1 MWDPKTVTVLQTLQA
16 HSCWISSLSFSPD
29 GEQLVSR
36 SWENTVQLWDLK
48 IGKSLKVF
56 HAKHPI
62 TKISLPPLR
71 LCVET
76 TNGQKQFTSAS
87 GYVQKITPPS
97 NGWSIEQ
104 GWLKWNSS
112 RTLKFSPDFELSVLA
127 RHKNLFAMMDKFN
140 RVNILELHSEFD
152 PSA

>member
-1 MWDPKTVTVLQTLQA
+1 MLSTQLPKS
-16 HSCWISSLSFSPD
+16 HLS
-29 GEQLVSR
+29 
-36 SWENTVQLWDLK
+36 
-48 IGKSLKVF
+48 
-56 HAKHPI
+56 
-62 TKISLPPLR
+62 PLG

-76 TNGQKQFTSAS
+76 TNGQEQFTSAS

-112 RTLKFSPDFELSVLA
+112 RTLKFSPDFEIRVLA
-127 RHKNLFAMMDKFN
+127 RHENLFAIADKSN
-140 RVNILELHSEFD
+140 RVNILDLPSEFD